1 MPAER
6 TVGMDHGLYTWSALP
21 DRPALRWPGEARL
34 AVGVL
39 VQLTSA
45 DEPVTPGLRR
55 AALMGGLGKRPAPD
69 VPVLAHRAYGHRV
82 GIFRVIEAL
91 ERYGVPATVLLD
103 VATARDF
110 PFLVDFVLDRGAT
123 IVACGRSAVDL
134 ITEETPEDVER
145 AYVSET
151 LDDLQRLTGVRPKGW
166 SSPEYSESTRTPQI
180 LADAGLTYTL
190 DWVNDEQPYRM
201 SVGGGDFVAL
211 PPTYELDDA
220 NALLQRTVTP
230 QSYGRMLVD
239 AFDVLHREAAES
251 GRVYL
256 PHVRP
261 WLTGQPFRI
270 GHLEAALAHVVRHRD
285 VWLASSDD
293 MARAFLQQQ

>member
-6 TVGMDHGLYTWSALP
+6 TVGMDHDLYTWSPLP
-21 DRPALRWPGEARL
+21 GRPALRWPDQARL
-34 AVGVL
+34 AVGFL

-45 DEPVTPGLRR
+45 DEPVSPGLRR
-55 AALMGGLGKRPAPD
+55 AALMGGLGKRPEPD

-82 GIFRVIEAL
+82 GIFRVLEAL
-91 ERYGVPATVLLD
+91 ERYDVPATVLLD

-110 PFLVDFVLDRGAT
+110 PFLVDHVLERGAT

-145 AYVSET
+145 AYVSGT
-151 LDDLQRLTGVRPKGW
+151 LDELQQLTGVRPQGW
-166 SSPEYSESTRTPQI
+166 FSPEYSESSRTPQI
-180 LADAGLTYTL
+180 LADAGLAYTL

-220 NALLQRTVTP
+220 NVLLQRTVLP
-230 QSYGRMLVD
+230 RSYGRMLVD
-239 AFDVLHREAAES
+239 AFDVLHRESADT

-261 WLTGQPFRI
+261 WLTGQPFRV
-270 GHLEAALAHVVRHRD
+270 GHLEQALAHIARHGD
-285 VWLASSDD
+285 VWRASTDD
-293 MARAFLQQQ
+293 MVRAFLQQQ